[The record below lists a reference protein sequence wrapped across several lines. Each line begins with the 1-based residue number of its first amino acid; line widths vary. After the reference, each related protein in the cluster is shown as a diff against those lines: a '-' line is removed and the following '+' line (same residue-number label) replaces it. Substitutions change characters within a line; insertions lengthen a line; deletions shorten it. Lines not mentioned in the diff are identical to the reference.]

1 MIPSKENHVYLLK
14 KALYGLKQAPR
25 AWYNRMDNHILQ
37 VGFTRSLS
45 EATLYVK
52 TNANQILVVS
62 LYVDDMLIIGSDSK
76 IIQQFIDEM
85 QKVFEM
91 TDLGL
96 MQYFLGIEVKQSNK
110 GIFICQQKYTYDIL
124 KNFNMEECK
133 PMCTLMVTSEKLS
146 NDPDAKKVD
155 EGLYRSLIRS
165 ILYLTATRP
174 DIVFVVSILSRY
186 IHSPS
191 EKHFAAGK
199 RIL

>member
-62 LYVDDMLIIGSDSK
+62 LYVHDMLIIGSDSK

-191 EKHFAAGK
+191 EKHFAARK